1 MRNRSGIALVALLA
15 VTAAPA
21 LATDGYFQL
30 GYGTAQN
37 GMGGAGVALSLNT
50 MSPATNP
57 AGNAWVTGYDLSLAV
72 FNPNREFTV
81 TGAPSGYPGTFGL
94 APGTVKSGSSV
105 FLMPSIG
112 ANWRLNDRMTLGVAV
127 YGNGGMNTN
136 YDASVFYAGR
146 TGVDLMQLYVAPT
159 LTYKLGENHAFG
171 ISPVLGWQSF
181 QAEGVGSFAPY
192 SSSPQNLS
200 NNAHDTSLGWGV
212 RIGYLG
218 KLTPWLSV
226 GASYQTEM
234 EMQKFSKYEGLFAE
248 QGDFDIPKNWTVGVA
263 IKPAESFTVAFDV
276 QKIYYSDT
284 ESIGNP
290 LLPNLMTA
298 RLGNDSGAGFGWR
311 DVTAYKLGLQWVA
324 SPGLTLRAG
333 YAYAKE
339 PIPEIEVLFNILAPG
354 VIEQHVTVGAS
365 ANVGAKTKLNL
376 AIVRALSKSVTG
388 PNPLEAPGQ
397 QTITLK
403 MDQWVFD
410 LGLSVGF

>member
-1 MRNRSGIALVALLA
+1 MRIRIGIALAALLA
-15 VTAAPA
+15 LTAAPA

-94 APGTVKSGSSV
+94 QPGTVKSGSSV

-112 ANWRLNDRMTLGVAV
+112 ANWKLNESMTLGVAV

-159 LTYKLGENHAFG
+159 FTYKIGENHAFG

-234 EMQKFSKYEGLFAE
+234 EMQKFEKYSGLFAE
-248 QGDFDIPKNWTVGVA
+248 HGDFDIPKNWTVGVA
-263 IKPAESFTVAFDV
+263 VKPVESFTVAFDV

-290 LLPNLMTA
+290 MLPNLMTA
-298 RLGNDSGAGFGWR
+298 RLGDDGGAGFGWK
-311 DVTAYKLGLQWVA
+311 DVTAYKFGLQWAA
-324 SPGLTLRAG
+324 SPTLVLRAG
-333 YAYAKE
+333 YAYAKQ
-339 PIPEIEVLFNILAPG
+339 PIPESEVLFNILAPG
-354 VIEQHVTVGAS
+354 VIEQHVTVGGS
-365 ANVGAKTKLNL
+365 ANVGATTKLNL

-388 PNPLEAPGQ
+388 PNPLEVPGK
-397 QTITLK
+397 QTIELK

-410 LGLSVGF
+410 LGLSFGF

>member
-263 IKPAESFTVAFDV
+263 IKPVGVVHGRVRRAED
-276 QKIYYSDT
+276 
-284 ESIGNP
+284 
-290 LLPNLMTA
+290 LL
-298 RLGNDSGAGFGWR
+298 
-311 DVTAYKLGLQWVA
+311 Q
-324 SPGLTLRAG
+324 
-333 YAYAKE
+333 
-339 PIPEIEVLFNILAPG
+339 
-354 VIEQHVTVGAS
+354 
-365 ANVGAKTKLNL
+365 
-376 AIVRALSKSVTG
+376 
-388 PNPLEAPGQ
+388 
-397 QTITLK
+397 
-403 MDQWVFD
+403 
-410 LGLSVGF
+410 

>member
-1 MRNRSGIALVALLA
+1 MKTRIGVALVALLA
-15 VTAAPA
+15 LAAAPA

-37 GMGGAGVALSLNT
+37 GMGGVGVALSLNT

-57 AGNAWVTGYDLSLAV
+57 AGNAWVTGYDLGLAV

-81 TGAPSGYPGTFGL
+81 TGSPSGDPGTFGL
-94 APGTVKSGSSV
+94 QPGTVKSGSTV

-112 ANWRLNDRMTLGVAV
+112 ANWKLNDAMTLGVAI

-159 LTYKLGENHAFG
+159 FTYRIGQNHALG
-171 ISPVLGWQSF
+171 VSPVLGWQSF

-200 NNAHDTSLGWGV
+200 NNGHDTSLGWGV

-218 KLTPWLSV
+218 KLTPWLSF

-234 EMQKFSKYEGLFAE
+234 EMQKFEKYSGLFAE
-248 QGDFDIPKNWTVGVA
+248 GGDFDIPENWTIGIAVQPT
-263 IKPAESFTVAFDV
+263 KELTFAFDV
-276 QKIYYSDT
+276 QQINYSNT

-290 LLPNLMTA
+290 MLPNLVTA
-298 RLGNDSGAGFGWR
+298 RLGEDGGAGFGWKN
-311 DVTAYKLGLQWVA
+311 VTAYKFGVQVAA
-324 SPGLTLRAG
+324 SPAVTVRAG
-333 YAYAKE
+333 YAYEKQ
-339 PIPEIEVLFNILAPG
+339 PIPESEVLFNILAPG
-354 VIEQHVTVGAS
+354 VIEQHITAGVS
-365 ANVGAKTKLNL
+365 ANVGAKTKLNF
-376 AIVRALSKSVTG
+376 AVVRALSKSVTG
-388 PNPLEAPGQ
+388 PNPLEVPGR
-397 QTITLK
+397 QTIELK
-403 MDQWVFD
+403 MDQWIFD
-410 LGLSVGF
+410 LGLSIGF

>member
-1 MRNRSGIALVALLA
+1 MKTRIGIALVALLA
-15 VTAAPA
+15 LTASPA

-37 GMGGAGVALSLNT
+37 GMAGAGAAMSLNT

-57 AGNAWVTGYDLSLAV
+57 AGNAWVTGYDLGLAV

-94 APGTVKSGSSV
+94 APGTVKSGTSV

-112 ANWRLNDRMTLGVAV
+112 ANWKLSDKMTLGVAI
-127 YGNGGMNTN
+127 YGNGGMNTS
-136 YDASVFYAGR
+136 YSESVFYAGR
-146 TGVDLMQLYVAPT
+146 TGVNLMQMYIAPT
-159 LTYKLGENHAFG
+159 LTYKVGQDHAFG
-171 ISPVLGWQSF
+171 VSPVLGYQTF
-181 QAEGVGSFAPY
+181 QAEGLGSFAQF
-192 SSSPQNLS
+192 SSSPSNLS

-212 RIGYLG
+212 RVGYLG
-218 KLTPWLSV
+218 KLAPWLSV

-234 EMQKFSKYEGLFAE
+234 EMQKFTKYAGLFAE
-248 QGDFDIPKNWTVGVA
+248 HGDFDIPANWTVGVA

-276 QKIYYSDT
+276 QQIYYSKT

-290 LLPNLMTA
+290 MLPNLMTA
-298 RLGNDSGAGFGWR
+298 RLGDDNGAGFGWK

-333 YAYAKE
+333 YAYAKQ
-339 PIPEIEVLFNILAPG
+339 PIPESEVMFNILAPG
-354 VIEQHVTVGAS
+354 VIEQHVTVGAT
-365 ANVGAKTKLNL
+365 AKAGDSMKVNL
-376 AIVRALSKSVTG
+376 AIVRALSHSVSG
-388 PNPLEAPGQ
+388 PNPLEVPGK
-397 QTITLK
+397 QTIELK

-410 LGLSVGF
+410 LGLSFGF

>member
-1 MRNRSGIALVALLA
+1 MKTRIGIALAALLA
-15 VTAAPA
+15 LTAAPA

-37 GMGGAGVALSLNT
+37 GMGGTGVALSLNT

-81 TGAPSGYPGTFGL
+81 TGSPSGYPGTFGL
-94 APGTVKSGSSV
+94 QPGTVKSGSSV

-112 ANWRLNDRMTLGVAV
+112 ANWKLNDAITLGVAI

-146 TGVDLMQLYVAPT
+146 TGVNLMQMYIAPT
-159 LTYKLGENHAFG
+159 LTYKVGQDHAFG
-171 ISPVLGWQSF
+171 VSPVLGYQTF
-181 QAEGVGSFAPY
+181 QAEGLGSFAPY
-192 SSSPQNLS
+192 SSSPSNLS

-212 RIGYLG
+212 RVGYLG
-218 KLTPWLSV
+218 KLAPWFSV

-234 EMQKFSKYEGLFAE
+234 EMQKFTKYSGLFAE
-248 QGDFDIPKNWTVGVA
+248 GGDFDIPANWTVGVA

-276 QKIYYSDT
+276 QQIYYSKT

-290 LLPNLMTA
+290 MLPNLMTA
-298 RLGNDSGAGFGWR
+298 RLGDNGGAGFGWK

-324 SPGLTLRAG
+324 SPSLTLRAG
-333 YAYAKE
+333 YAYAKQ
-339 PIPEIEVLFNILAPG
+339 PIPESEVLFNILAPG
-354 VIEQHVTVGAS
+354 TIEQHITLGAS
-365 ANVGAKTKLNL
+365 ANVGAKTKLNF
-376 AIVRALSKSVTG
+376 AVVRALSHSVTG
-388 PNPLEAPGQ
+388 PNPLEVPGM
-397 QTITLK
+397 QTIELK

>member
-1 MRNRSGIALVALLA
+1 MKTRIGIALVALLTLA
-15 VTAAPA
+15 AAPA

-57 AGNAWVTGYDLSLAV
+57 AGNAWATGYDLSLAV

-81 TGAPSGYPGTFGL
+81 AGSPSGYPGTFGL
-94 APGTVKSGSSV
+94 QPGTVKSGTSV

-112 ANWRLNDRMTLGVAV
+112 ANWKLNDQMTLGVAL
-127 YGNGGMNTN
+127 YGNGGMNTA

-146 TGVDLMQLYVAPT
+146 TGVNLMQMYIAPT

-171 ISPVLGWQSF
+171 VSPVFGYQRF

-192 SSSPQNLS
+192 SSSPSNLS
-200 NNAHDTSLGWGV
+200 NNSFDTSLGWGV
-212 RIGYLG
+212 RVGYLG

-226 GASYQTEM
+226 GGSYQTEM
-234 EMQKFSKYEGLFAE
+234 EMSKFEKYAGLFAE
-248 QGDFDIPKNWTVGVA
+248 QGDFDIPANWTVGVA

-276 QKIYYSDT
+276 QQIYYSKT

-298 RLGNDSGAGFGWR
+298 RLGDDGGAGFGWK
-311 DVTAYKLGLQWVA
+311 DVTAYKFGLQYAA
-324 SPGLTLRAG
+324 SPNFTVRAG
-333 YAYAKE
+333 YAYAKQ
-339 PIPEIEVLFNILAPG
+339 PIPETEVLFNILAPG
-354 VIEQHVTVGAS
+354 TIEQHITLGAS
-365 ANVGAKTKLNL
+365 ANVGAKTKLNF
-376 AIVRALSKSVTG
+376 AVVRALSKSVTG
-388 PNPLEAPGQ
+388 PNPLEVPGK
-397 QTITLK
+397 QTIELK

-410 LGLSVGF
+410 LGLSFGF